1 MSEKVSVNWTIR
13 YTLMNVAYF
22 AAFCTVHAYA
32 AVFLYA
38 NGFNNTEVGVL
49 LALANIVSAVL
60 QPVIA
65 GVIDKGGF
73 LTNRRFIILSVMVIL
88 CGSLILMFV
97 PGKKAV
103 IFLVY
108 ALIYMIQFA
117 YQPVM
122 TALCFE
128 YRKAGCNIFYGL
140 ARGLGSASFAVTSMF
155 IGGIVERNGI
165 SILLWTNIATMV
177 ISALIAFTFIKPA
190 KCGMADP
197 DAPGAKPSGDASDTS
212 GAASASAADR
222 PKAHNLA
229 GFVRTY
235 PAFVLFL
242 VGVVCFFFA
251 HNMINDFMIQIIRN
265 LGGGETE
272 LGYANFLQAILE
284 LPVMALIAI
293 VLKKISSSKLLLISG
308 VAFLVKI
315 LILIFAK
322 SMPVMYLSQSF
333 QLFAYAVFIPAGAYY
348 VSTTMDEYDQVKG
361 QAFITSA
368 ITIGGVFSNLISG
381 VILDHSNITTMLVT
395 GSAVCAAGVIISF
408 YAMLKLPH
416 RRA

>member
-1 MSEKVSVNWTIR
+1 MSDKVSVNWTVR
-13 YTLMNVAYF
+13 YTLLNVAYF

-108 ALIYMIQFA
+108 AIIYMIQFA

-128 YRKAGCNIFYGL
+128 YQKAGCNIFYGL

-155 IGGIVERNGI
+155 IGGIVERNGV
-165 SILLWTNIATMV
+165 SILLWMNITTMV
-177 ISALIAFTFIKPA
+177 ISAVIALTFLKPA
-190 KCGMADP
+190 
-197 DAPGAKPSGDASDTS
+197 SNSSDTDVIS
-212 GAASASAADR
+212 SAAVSGSATES

-272 LGYANFLQAILE
+272 LGYSNFLQAILE

-395 GSAVCAAGVIISF
+395 GSAVCTAGVIIAF

-416 RRA
+416 RHEN

>member
-1 MSEKVSVNWTIR
+1 MSDKVSVNWTVR
-13 YTLMNVAYF
+13 YTLLNVAYF

-73 LTNRRFIILSVMVIL
+73 LTNRRFILLSVMVIL

-103 IFLVY
+103 IFPVY

-197 DAPGAKPSGDASDTS
+197 EVTGVDLAKLAEEK
-212 GAASASAADR
+212 

-272 LGYANFLQAILE
+272 LGYSNFLQAILE

-293 VLKKISSSKLLLISG
+293 VIKKISSSKLLLISG

-395 GSAVCAAGVIISF
+395 GSAVCAAGVIIAF

-416 RRA
+416 RREN